1 MVIHKEN
8 KNVGVLGRILTQLMF
23 VFFRRGIPS
32 KSWPAGQAVPLSF
45 SQELVFHL
53 SIHICSDG
61 PSSLIQNFFFRELTC
76 CIKCFQ
82 PSFPQRLEL
91 LYFSF
96 LPPIWPVFS
105 VVCPQPNFPQT
116 VAITCFQ
123 HLFWALSFQS
133 LAAENNCSVTK
144 GGALVRDRKHRAGS
158 SFLPALLLLRL
169 YVGFLQAEM
178 SCCSSLLERGKFTFT
193 SAQWWSWLEMG
204 EFGLPFQLWLL
215 KVE

>member
-23 VFFRRGIPS
+23 VFFQRGIPS
-32 KSWPAGQAVPLSF
+32 KSWPSGQAVPLSF

-53 SIHICSDG
+53 SVHICSDG

-96 LPPIWPVFS
+96 LPPNMTSLLCGLPTAKFS
-105 VVCPQPNFPQT
+105 T
-116 VAITCFQ
+116 DSG
-123 HLFWALSFQS
+123 HHMLS
-133 LAAENNCSVTK
+133 A
-144 GGALVRDRKHRAGS
+144 
-158 SFLPALLLLRL
+158 SFLSPLFSKLGSR
-169 YVGFLQAEM
+169 
-178 SCCSSLLERGKFTFT
+178 K
-193 SAQWWSWLEMG
+193 
-204 EFGLPFQLWLL
+204 
-215 KVE
+215 